1 MHVISAEPVIWRLSF
16 QLSRHSCQGRRPFL
30 LHIWIQ
36 KSAPVYLS
44 RSEALVL
51 TSFLRA
57 SSWSRTSKRLWLQI
71 PVRWVYVAM
80 SRQCRRL
87 YGHYRFFMY
96 LADWEPFSS
105 PMYDYYK
112 IRFVKTSVKSHPKN
126 NTYAYY
132 YLAENIRKQFLVF
145 KTASGLIF
153 SHLYEIITSKSQH
166 FTSFQ

>member
-16 QLSRHSCQGRRPFL
+16 QLSRHSCQDRRPFL

-87 YGHYRFFMY
+87 YGHYRFLCIWRIGNLLVLQCMTIIKY
-96 LADWEPFSS
+96 DSS
-105 PMYDYYK
+105 
-112 IRFVKTSVKSHPKN
+112 
-126 NTYAYY
+126 
-132 YLAENIRKQFLVF
+132 KQAS
-145 KTASGLIF
+145 KTALNWILMHIIIWRRISGGSFWSAELPQVSF
-153 SHLYEIITSKSQH
+153 FH
-166 FTSFQ
+166 FRTI